1 MPSKILTGSI
11 LFLVSISAMAQDF
24 LIGNEEIK
32 KNGMPMVA
40 RSISGSMAGMSGT
53 VTINLVK
60 LSNGSYLY
68 ETTNQNDEAIEF
80 NKRLCE
86 IYGDKHPESPGK
98 MVIGSDE
105 RNIPLHC
112 EPASP
117 QKEMSFK
124 QQSDYY
130 YMPGGQWNY
139 RPVLSLSYDPY
150 PLAGSYTRVSASAG
164 VDFSVPKGGDLS
176 LAGGVRGISN
186 CYNNGFTMAGS
197 IPVANLQVAVLCYM
211 YPHLAGTGGKAVS
224 ARAVS
229 ESKYSAS
236 ENGIMKIY

>member
-11 LFLVSISAMAQDF
+11 LVLGSISAMAQDF
-24 LIGNEEIK
+24 FIGNEEIE

-40 RSISGSMAGMSGT
+40 RNISGSMAGMDGT
-53 VTINLVK
+53 VTINLIE

-68 ETTNQNDEAIEF
+68 ETINQNDEAIEF
-80 NKRLCE
+80 NKRLRE
-86 IYGDKHPESPGK
+86 MYGDKNPESPGK

-117 QKEMSFK
+117 QKEISFK
-124 QQSDYY
+124 PRSNY
-130 YMPGGQWNY
+130 YMPGGQWDY

-150 PLAGSYTRVSASAG
+150 PRAGSYTRVSASAG
-164 VDFSVPKGGDLS
+164 VDFSVARGGDLS
-176 LAGGVRGISN
+176 LAVGVRGIPN

-236 ENGIMKIY
+236 ENGIMEIY